1 MIGKIHLDKY
11 CYNCYNASM
20 RVGTEIMWLS
30 IDERDTRPL
39 YLQIINQIKEQMR
52 KGVLKPGDEL
62 PSVRELAGSLGVNMH
77 TVRSAYLKLR
87 DQGIINLRL
96 GRRGKIA
103 GLQAAGPGT
112 DAETDLTMRLR
123 ELITDALLM
132 GLDAD
137 DFRKLVNQQLKQA
150 QEE

>member
-1 MIGKIHLDKY
+1 
-11 CYNCYNASM
+11 
-20 RVGTEIMWLS
+20 MWLS

-62 PSVRELAGSLGVNMH
+62 PSVRELADSLGINMH

-87 DQGIINLRL
+87 DQEIINLRL
-96 GRRGKIA
+96 GRRATIA
-103 GLQAAGPGT
+103 RLQQPRNTPGVQADIAARF
-112 DAETDLTMRLR
+112 E

-132 GLDAD
+132 GLSPEEI
-137 DFRKLVNQQLKQA
+137 KKIVNLQMEHLKTV
-150 QEE
+150 